1 MKVTIIGTGYVGL
14 TTAVALAYIG
24 HDVVAVDKDQDKI
37 SSLRAGKSPIH
48 EPGLDSLLTQMAEKI
63 IFTDDITDAVSTSD
77 VIFIAVGTPPKSNGE
92 ADLQYVESAAR
103 EIATEIPAAQV
114 CTIVL
119 KSTVPIGTN
128 QLIMRLVLD
137 VLRQRNIVA
146 RVSFASNP
154 EFLREGVALS
164 DTFYPDRI
172 VIGADQPEAIANLSR
187 LYQPLLEQTFV
198 PPSEFPR
205 ADNSQLPYLIST
217 DLVSAEMTKYAANAF
232 LPLKISFIN
241 EIAGLCEKVGADV
254 TEVARGIGYD
264 QRIGHRFLNAGLG
277 WGGSCFPKDTK
288 ALISVAANYNY
299 TMPLLQAVCEVNIR
313 QRVAIIDKLKA
324 ELGDLHGKVIGV
336 LGLAFKPNTDD
347 VRDSPAIEIVRMLVD
362 CGAQVRVH
370 DPIAM
375 DNARTEL
382 ADAAVEFCDSPYTAA
397 TQADALLLATEWNV
411 YHTLNLR
418 RLAQGMRTPLLVDGR
433 NLYHRSDAQQAGFI
447 YKGVGK

>member
-1 MKVTIIGTGYVGL
+1 
-14 TTAVALAYIG
+14 
-24 HDVVAVDKDQDKI
+24 
-37 SSLRAGKSPIH
+37 
-48 EPGLDSLLTQMAEKI
+48 MAEKI
-63 IFTDDITDAVSTSD
+63 IFTDDITDAVSKSD

-92 ADLQYVESAAR
+92 ANLQYVEDAAR
-103 EIATEIPAAQV
+103 EIATEILADQM

-137 VLRQRNIVA
+137 VLQQRNIVA

-187 LYQPLLEQTFV
+187 LYHPLLEQTFV

-205 ADNSQLPYLIST
+205 ADNAQLPYLIST

-313 QRVAIIDKLKA
+313 QRITIIDKLKA
-324 ELGDLHGKVIGV
+324 ELGDLHGKVIAV

-375 DNARTEL
+375 NNARIEL
-382 ADAAVEFCDSPYTAA
+382 ADVAVEFCDSPYTTAIK
-397 TQADALLLATEWNV
+397 ADALLLATEWNV
-411 YHTLNLR
+411 YHSLDLR

-433 NLYHRSDAQQAGFI
+433 NLYHRTDAQQAGFI